1 MTTRQT
7 RQVLRAKFFPVL
19 QAEGFVPDKKMDG
32 VLATRDRGRFHDRIT
47 ADVYWVRPRYV
58 QIAVGVRSD
67 DFDEFMAPL
76 DPGWVAGEYAG
87 NLSLRS
93 FEPGADRLPPG
104 GARKGWAFDGDE
116 PPEALLD
123 GVVPLLVATCKHLE
137 SVRTPDAL
145 ADLFRDHNSG
155 ESLRP
160 PYLLAGVFAFAGRC
174 AEVKRICRAALESRE
189 AAMAENVEYSP
200 YLRTALEAF
209 VAYCDARA

>member
-19 QAEGFVPDKKMDG
+19 QAEGFVPDKKMDA
-32 VLATRDRGRFHDRIT
+32 VSATRDRGRFHDCIT
-47 ADVYWVRPRYV
+47 AEAYWGRPRSV
-58 QIAVGVRSD
+58 RVAVSVRSD
-67 DFDEFMAPL
+67 DFDEFMARL
-76 DPGWVAGEYAG
+76 DPGRVPGQFAGSL
-87 NLSLRS
+87 NLRS
-93 FEPGADRLPPG
+93 FEPGADLLPPG
-104 GARKGWAFDGDE
+104 GERRGWDFDGDE

-145 ADLFRDHNSG
+145 ADLFRDHNDG
-155 ESLRP
+155 NSLRP
-160 PYLLAGVFAFAGRC
+160 AYLLAGVFAFAGRC

-189 AAMAENVEYSP
+189 AALAENVCYSP
-200 YLRTALEAF
+200 HARTALEAF